1 LDNGGNRMSPP
12 HANKRGAR
20 YRYYISQAVL
30 QKQLGA
36 GKATEA
42 VKIGDKVKFMP
53 ERINGQFTVTRIQK
67 SK

>member
-1 LDNGGNRMSPP
+1 MSPP

-42 VKIGDKVKFMP
+42 IGQAVLGVETTKKAIHPSLMAAPREFD
-53 ERINGQFTVTRIQK
+53 QW
-67 SK
+67 SHC